1 MLTEIRFPWIAPQS
15 GWAFMEFTRR
25 SGDYALVGAAA
36 VLTPALDG
44 QCMSAN
50 IAYLGVAGSPIRAHE
65 VENILIGTTLDD
77 QTLNQAAEL
86 ARTFVS
92 EDMDDV
98 HATVDYR
105 RALTAELTR
114 RVLKAAWERRE
125 K

>member
-1 MLTEIRFPWIAPQS
+1 
-15 GWAFMEFTRR
+15 
-25 SGDYALVGAAA
+25 
-36 VLTPALDG
+36 
-44 QCMSAN
+44 MSAN
-50 IAYLGVAGSPIRAHE
+50 IAYLGIAGSPIRARE